1 MVKTK
6 STKLCAAEGGPGESP
21 RSPDKEQHEESSV
34 LADMVLAALE
44 TLRREMAQNKKE
56 ICATI
61 DSRIETVTENLKK
74 EFSIMKGDTQT
85 ALAAIKAT
93 MLAHTE
99 AIKEVEGAATQH
111 SDDITRLQTEVAR
124 LTADTAKLSDKCEDL
139 EGRSRRNN
147 IRMIGVPEGKEG
159 TRPREFISQLLTDLL
174 SLDQKP
180 LIDRCHRSL
189 RQRPSDGQPPRPFIL
204 RLHYYHGVE
213 DILRKATG
221 SGNLIYQ
228 GKRIQLF
235 PDYPPTVVNRRRE
248 FTPAR
253 EILRNKPDVRYGLLY
268 PARLIVTHGGQQH
281 SFTDPKAALDYAR
294 RHFGAP
300 EARPKA
306 TPDGGSINI

>member
-1 MVKTK
+1 MIISSFGNYKIDFFNHGEDK

-34 LADMVLAALE
+34 PADMVLAALE

-74 EFSIMKGDTQT
+74 EFSVMKGDTQT

-159 TRPREFISQLLTDLL
+159 TRPRVYFAATHR
-174 SLDQKP
+174 P
-180 LIDRCHRSL
+180 LIPGPEAADRPL
-189 RQRPSDGQPPRPFIL
+189 PPI
-204 RLHYYHGVE
+204 
-213 DILRKATG
+213 
-221 SGNLIYQ
+221 S
-228 GKRIQLF
+228 
-235 PDYPPTVVNRRRE
+235 PT
-248 FTPAR
+248 A
-253 EILRNKPDVRYGLLY
+253 
-268 PARLIVTHGGQQH
+268 LIVTHGGQQH

>member
-6 STKLCAAEGGPGESP
+6 STKLCAAEGGPEESP
-21 RSPDKEQHEESSV
+21 RSPDKEQHEESSDP
-34 LADMVLAALE
+34 ADMVLAALE
-44 TLRREMAQNKKE
+44 TLRREVAQNKKE

-93 MLAHTE
+93 MLAHTG
-99 AIKEVEGAATQH
+99 AIKEVEGALTQH

-124 LTADTAKLSDKCEDL
+124 LTAETAKLSDKCEDL

-147 IRMIGVPEGKEG
+147 IRMIGM
-159 TRPREFISQLLTDLL
+159 
-174 SLDQKP
+174 P

-204 RLHYYHGVE
+204 RLHYYHAVE

-235 PDYPPTVVNRRRE
+235 PDYPPTAVNRRRE

-253 EILRNKPDVRYGLLY
+253 EILRNKPDVGYGLLY

-281 SFTDPKAALDYAR
+281 SFTDPKAALHYAT

-306 TPDGGSINI
+306 TPDG

>member
-6 STKLCAAEGGPGESP
+6 STKACTAEGGPGESP
-21 RSPDKEQHEESSV
+21 NSPGKEHHEESSV
-34 LADMVLAALE
+34 PADMVLAALE
-44 TLRREMAQNKKE
+44 TLRREVAQNKKD

-61 DSRIETVTENLKK
+61 DSRIETFTENLKK
-74 EFSIMKGDTQT
+74 EFSTMKGDTQT

-99 AIKEVEGAATQH
+99 AIKEVEGP
-111 SDDITRLQTEVAR
+111 
-124 LTADTAKLSDKCEDL
+124 
-139 EGRSRRNN
+139 GGRNN
-147 IRMIGVPEGKEG
+147 IHMIGVPEGKEG
-159 TRPREFISQLLTDLL
+159 KRPREFISQLLTDLL
-174 SLDQKP
+174 SLEQKP

-204 RLHYYHGVE
+204 RLHYYHAVE
-213 DILRKATG
+213 DILRKAAG

-253 EILRNKPDVRYGLLY
+253 EILRNKPGVRYGLLY
-268 PARLIVTHGGQQH
+268 PARLIVTHGDQQQH

-300 EARPKA
+300 EARPI
-306 TPDGGSINI
+306 PDG

>member
-34 LADMVLAALE
+34 PADMVLAALE

-74 EFSIMKGDTQT
+74 EFSIMKGD
-85 ALAAIKAT
+85 AAIKAT

-189 RQRPSDGQPPRPFIL
+189 RQCPSDGQPPRPFIL
-204 RLHYYHGVE
+204 RLHYYHAVE

-235 PDYPPTVVNRRRE
+235 PDYPPTAVNRRRE
-248 FTPAR
+248 FMTAR

>member
-1 MVKTK
+1 MIISSFGNYKI
-6 STKLCAAEGGPGESP
+6 
-21 RSPDKEQHEESSV
+21 EESSV
-34 LADMVLAALE
+34 PADMVLAALE

-147 IRMIGVPEGKEG
+147 ICMIGVPEGKEG
-159 TRPREFISQLLTDLL
+159 TRPREFYFAATRRPLIPGSEAADRPLPPISPTASLRRTTASPIHPEASLL
-174 SLDQKP
+174 SCRGGHSTQS
-180 LIDRCHRSL
+180 HRL
-189 RQRPSDGQPPRPFIL
+189 W
-204 RLHYYHGVE
+204 
-213 DILRKATG
+213 
-221 SGNLIYQ
+221 
-228 GKRIQLF
+228 
-235 PDYPPTVVNRRRE
+235 
-248 FTPAR
+248 
-253 EILRNKPDVRYGLLY
+253 KPDIPRQ
-268 PARLIVTHGGQQH
+268 ANSAI
-281 SFTDPKAALDYAR
+281 S
-294 RHFGAP
+294 
-300 EARPKA
+300 
-306 TPDGGSINI
+306 